1 MPDTGIAR
9 PCAEGTRT
17 MNLPKIDISSLP
29 DLDTLTGIFGSLK
42 NWDLALA
49 GSNDLII
56 VLMVYLYEIAPPAP
70 PPV

>member
-1 MPDTGIAR
+1 MI
-9 PCAEGTRT
+9 
-17 MNLPKIDISSLP
+17 LPMIDISSLP

-42 NWDLALA
+42 TFDLGLA

-70 PPV
+70 APD